1 MNLAPLKSRKAA
13 FGSQHLRTAR
23 DNEYLA
29 FSRITRQLQQAMES
43 DDPRAVIEATYANN
57 QLWTIL
63 AADLTHPA
71 NNLSEATKAG
81 LLSLA
86 IFSIKQ
92 GQRVLSENASAEALI
107 DINIKIMKG
116 LRGEAR
122 P

>member
-1 MNLAPLKSRKAA
+1 MNFAPLKNRKSE

-29 FSRITRQLQQAMES
+29 FSRVTRQLQQAMIS
-43 DDPRAVIEATYANN
+43 NDLRAMIEGAHANN

-71 NNLSEATKAG
+71 NTLPEAIKAG

-92 GQRVLSENASAEALI
+92 GHRVLSENASAEALI
-107 DINIKIMKG
+107 DINLKIMKG
-116 LRGEAR
+116 LRGEAQ